1 MEKEIDYQN
10 ADENKLLLYNKFRD
24 IAEKVTHENK
34 DEITEHLVERLHNE
48 ASMEALND
56 LQKRNIVETFLTIAL
71 NIINTQAIQQEKR
84 ILEKRNVLNKE
95 LFLSKYTEKLNE
107 LNLRIE
113 ANKKDFLE
121 LKKDS
126 KNLSMNELANKI
138 NEFHD
143 PNTKFEVSEDELDNF
158 LNGGTL
164 EF

>member
-1 MEKEIDYQN
+1 M
-10 ADENKLLLYNKFRD
+10 
-24 IAEKVTHENK
+24 
-34 DEITEHLVERLHNE
+34 
-48 ASMEALND
+48 
-56 LQKRNIVETFLTIAL
+56 
-71 NIINTQAIQQEKR
+71 
-84 ILEKRNVLNKE
+84 
-95 LFLSKYTEKLNE
+95 FLSKYTEKLNE

-158 LNGGTL
+158 LNGGVL
-164 EF
+164 FGEWK